1 MIKKFIIRKSPK
13 FKEYKLKPVKPK
25 VKQFTT
31 EASMLRKEAAEK
43 IARRAEYTSL
53 EKGMLKIR
61 SVADKMITAGTNKN
75 MKRKI
80 DKAGIQAFKTARA
93 KGIRTLR
100 KASDKLGVGIRQ
112 TGSAPK
118 GSFRSKGVQSD
129 FEAKQLGFA
138 PREISAEMKD
148 FYAGQRPAAQVKK
161 FRKTISK
168 VYTKFPKTF
177 TGKQNKYGLPI
188 ISEKGKRGQLKSQ
201 YRANIRTELKQAKT
215 DRDIF
220 RSSTIQQEFKTKS
233 GKRTYKTIRSPE
245 LKYDNFLKRY
255 YRTKPI

>member
-1 MIKKFIIRKSPK
+1 MKKFIIRYSPK
-13 FKEYKLKPVKPK
+13 FKGTQKLKPYKPK
-25 VKQFTT
+25 IKKFTT

-93 KGIRTLR
+93 KGMRTLR

-129 FEAKQLGFA
+129 FEAKQLGFP
-138 PREISAEMKD
+138 PRELGEEMKA

-161 FRKTISK
+161 LRKTISK
-168 VYTKFPKTF
+168 VYKMPKS
-177 TGKQNKYGLPI
+177 KLRAN
-188 ISEKGKRGQLKSQ
+188 LKAT
-201 YRANIRTELKQAKT
+201 YRARISSELAQAKQ
-215 DRDIF
+215 DRNIF
-220 RSSTIQQEFKTKS
+220 RRTTIQQEFKTKS
-233 GKRTYKTIRSPE
+233 GKRIYKTIRSPE

>member
-93 KGIRTLR
+93 KGMRTLR

-138 PREISAEMKD
+138 PREIGEEMKA

-168 VYTKFPKTF
+168 VYKMPK
-177 TGKQNKYGLPI
+177 
-188 ISEKGKRGQLKSQ
+188 GQLRANLKST
-201 YRANIRTELKQAKT
+201 YRARIKSELKQAKE
-215 DRDIF
+215 DRNIF

-245 LKYDNFLKRY
+245 IKYDNFLKRY

>member
-1 MIKKFIIRKSPK
+1 M
-13 FKEYKLKPVKPK
+13 
-25 VKQFTT
+25 
-31 EASMLRKEAAEK
+31 
-43 IARRAEYTSL
+43 
-53 EKGMLKIR
+53 
-61 SVADKMITAGTNKN
+61 
-75 MKRKI
+75 
-80 DKAGIQAFKTARA
+80 
-93 KGIRTLR
+93 RTLR

-118 GSFRSKGVQSD
+118 GSFRSKGIQSD

-138 PREISAEMKD
+138 PREVSEEMKA

-177 TGKQNKYGLPI
+177 TGKRNKYGIPI
-188 ISEKGKRGQLKSQ
+188 ISEKGKRGQLKSV
-201 YRANIRTELKQAKT
+201 YRANISAELKQAKE
-215 DRDIF
+215 DRNIF

>member
-25 VKQFTT
+25 LKQFTT

-93 KGIRTLR
+93 KGIRTLK

-138 PREISAEMKD
+138 PRELSEEMKA

-168 VYTKFPKTF
+168 VYKMPK
-177 TGKQNKYGLPI
+177 
-188 ISEKGKRGQLKSQ
+188 GQLRANLKYT
-201 YRANIRTELKQAKT
+201 YRARIKSELKQAKE
-215 DRDIF
+215 DRNIF